1 MIARRRVVLPRDPGG
16 EAFGRLGLREA
27 EPVQRPGAIRDLGL
41 RDLGAQL
48 RAVLVHGT
56 TVQPIEGH
64 GASILVT
71 MWRPTIACAVIAASA
86 IAHAGGAGLLVVAPR
101 DERPAVTAA
110 MAAALRDRGAV
121 RIAEDALAEAR
132 EAALAGAVPIETMV
146 RFRRV
151 REQIDEGWRA
161 YHNVQLELARTH
173 LANARTD
180 AETLLAL
187 PGMPVL
193 YADASLR
200 LGAVLA
206 QLGRGND
213 AHDAIALALAL
224 DPDRPITQL
233 EFSPEVVATVDG
245 VRAQPRPTHQVR
257 VTSEPSGATVSIDG
271 HDAGRTPA
279 VVELAAGQHVVVA
292 RAPQFHPYARAFAL
306 DTAAGDL
313 AIALEHDDEA
323 AELAAGLD
331 AGTSPHVQQLV
342 VDRVLALADLDE
354 VVVVASTERRGGPTL
369 LVQRCA
375 GAPARCSAV
384 VELGYAD
391 RSGVAAAALEAW
403 HAARAADLRY
413 PPSVLD
419 DPRLVG
425 NIEDHKCKLCR
436 SPILWAGVGVVAVAA
451 TIAIIAVAS
460 SSRPPPIVTVGP
472 GFTR

>member
-1 MIARRRVVLPRDPGG
+1 
-16 EAFGRLGLREA
+16 
-27 EPVQRPGAIRDLGL
+27 
-41 RDLGAQL
+41 
-48 RAVLVHGT
+48 
-56 TVQPIEGH
+56 
-64 GASILVT
+64 
-71 MWRPTIACAVIAASA
+71 
-86 IAHAGGAGLLVVAPR
+86 VVAPH

-110 MAAALRDRGAV
+110 MSAALRDRGAI
-121 RIAEDALAEAR
+121 RIADDALAEAR
-132 EAALAGAVPIETMV
+132 DAALAGAVPIETMS
-146 RFRRV
+146 RFRHV

-180 AETLLAL
+180 AESLLAL
-187 PGMPVL
+187 PGMPSL

-206 QLGRGND
+206 QLGRASD

-245 VRAQPRPTHQVR
+245 VRAAPRPTHQVR
-257 VTSEPSGATVSIDG
+257 VTSEPPGATVSIDG
-271 HDAGRTPA
+271 RDAGRTPA

-292 RAPQFHPYARAFAL
+292 RTPQFHPYARAFAL
-306 DTAAGDL
+306 DDKTGDL

-331 AGTSPHVQQLV
+331 AGTAQHVQQIV
-342 VDRVLALADLDE
+342 VDRVLELADLDE
-354 VVVVASTERRGGPTL
+354 VVLVASTQRRGGPTL

-436 SPILWAGVGVVAVAA
+436 NPILWAGVGVVAVAA

-460 SSRPPPIVTVGP
+460 SSRPPPILTVGP
-472 GFTR
+472 GFTH

>member
-1 MIARRRVVLPRDPGG
+1 MRGPRL
-16 EAFGRLGLREA
+16 AL
-27 EPVQRPGAIRDLGL
+27 
-41 RDLGAQL
+41 
-48 RAVLVHGT
+48 
-56 TVQPIEGH
+56 
-64 GASILVT
+64 
-71 MWRPTIACAVIAASA
+71 TIACVAIAHAAV
-86 IAHAGGAGLLVVAPR
+86 AHAGGAGLLVVAPR
-101 DERPAVTAA
+101 DQRPAVTAA
-110 MAAALRDRGAV
+110 MAAALRDRGAI

-132 EAALAGAVPIETMV
+132 EAALAGAVPIDTMV

-161 YHNVQLELARTH
+161 YHNVQLEFATSRLA
-173 LANARTD
+173 AARTD
-180 AETLLAL
+180 AESLLAL
-187 PGMPVL
+187 PGMPAL

-200 LGAVLA
+200 LGVVLA
-206 QLGRGND
+206 QLGRANE
-213 AHDAIALALAL
+213 ARDAIALALAL

-245 VRAQPRPTHQVR
+245 VRGQRRPTHAVH
-257 VTSEPSGATVSIDG
+257 VTSEPPGATVSIDG
-271 HDAGRTPA
+271 RDAGRTPLVA
-279 VVELAAGQHVVVA
+279 ELATGQHVVVA
-292 RAPQFHPYARAFAL
+292 RTAQFHPYARAFAADDRL
-306 DTAAGDL
+306 TEL
-313 AIALEHDDEA
+313 PIALEHDDEA

-331 AGTSPHVQQLV
+331 AGIAQRVQQLV
-342 VDRVLALADLDE
+342 VDRVLELADLDE
-354 VVVVASTERRGGPTL
+354 VVLVASTERRGGPTL

-403 HAARAADLRY
+403 HAARTAELRY
-413 PPSVLD
+413 PPNMLD

-436 SPILWAGVGVVAVAA
+436 NPIVWAGVGVAAVAA

-460 SSRPPPIVTVGP
+460 SSRPPPILTVGS

>member
-1 MIARRRVVLPRDPGG
+1 
-16 EAFGRLGLREA
+16 
-27 EPVQRPGAIRDLGL
+27 
-41 RDLGAQL
+41 
-48 RAVLVHGT
+48 
-56 TVQPIEGH
+56 
-64 GASILVT
+64 
-71 MWRPTIACAVIAASA
+71 MWRPTVACAVIAYGA

-101 DERPAVTAA
+101 DQRPAVTAA
-110 MAAALRDRGAV
+110 MAAALRDRGAI
-121 RIAEDALAEAR
+121 RIADDALAEAR
-132 EAALAGAVPIETMV
+132 EAALAGAVPVDTMV

-161 YHNVQLELARTH
+161 YHNVQLELSRSH

-180 AETLLAL
+180 AESLLAL
-187 PGMPVL
+187 PGMPAL

-206 QLGRGND
+206 QLGRAGE
-213 AHDAIALALAL
+213 ARDAIALALAL

-245 VRAQPRPTHQVR
+245 VRGQRRPIHAVH
-257 VTSEPSGATVSIDG
+257 VTSEPPGATVSIDG
-271 HDAGRTPA
+271 RDAGRTPLVA
-279 VVELAAGQHVVVA
+279 ELESGQHVVVA
-292 RAPQFHPYARAFAL
+292 RTAQFHPYARAFAL
-306 DTAAGDL
+306 DDKTAEL
-313 AIALEHDDEA
+313 SIALEHDDEA

-331 AGTSPHVQQLV
+331 AGTAERVQQLV
-342 VDRVLALADLDE
+342 VDRVLELADLDE

-375 GAPARCSAV
+375 GAPARCTAV

-391 RSGVAAAALEAW
+391 RSGVASAALEAW
-403 HAARAADLRY
+403 HAARTAELRY

-436 SPILWAGVGVVAVAA
+436 NPIVWAGVGVVAVAA
-451 TIAIIAVAS
+451 TIAIIVVAS
-460 SSRPPPIVTVGP
+460 SSRPPPILTVGS